1 MKRLAL
7 VFVLVAAAVLAP
19 AALAKGPSEA
29 TITGPGLAKALSIS
43 GNGESQGTALGYLT
57 EYAGFFP
64 AVFGQIPDPMLHGRP
79 SGTLG
84 PKYTIHYVVPDGE
97 STKHRIVQDL
107 YPYARGGP
115 VTHMK
120 AGQLIFGDR
129 SRGGWY
135 RGDPALEALLVR
147 NGLPRT
153 APRLRARP
161 APRPHGGNDTAMK
174 LGIGAPIA
182 LLLAGGA
189 AFVARRRFRK
199 LG

>member
-1 MKRLAL
+1 MKRL

-19 AALAKGPSEA
+19 AALAKGPSRA
-29 TITGPGLAKALSIS
+29 TITGPGLGKALSIT
-43 GNGESQGTALGYLT
+43 GNGESSGTALGYLT
-57 EYAGFFP
+57 QYTGFFP
-64 AVFGQIPDPMLHGRP
+64 AVFGQIPDPMLRARP
-79 SGTLG
+79 AGNLG

-97 STKHRIVQDL
+97 GTRWRLVQEL

-120 AGQLIFGDR
+120 ADQRIFGDR

-153 APRLRARP
+153 APGLSARST
-161 APRPHGGNDTAMK
+161 GGNDTAVM
-174 LGIGAPIA
+174 LGIGAPLA
-182 LLLAGGA
+182 VLLAGGA
-189 AFVARRRFRK
+189 AFVVGRRILRSR
-199 LG
+199 